1 MSELLRKIAIID
13 VGLGNIASI
22 QRMLQKAG
30 AQSILARK
38 PDDLI
43 RTEKVILPG
52 VGHFNE
58 GMKLLHMSG
67 FAPVLERLIRSENIQ
82 VMGIC
87 LGMQMLCRS
96 SDEGAAPGMGLIDAD
111 VRKFQFPESFKLQIP
126 HMGWNIVSSAKVN
139 ALLPPC
145 EEEQRFYFV
154 HSYKVVPDDPLISIG
169 TAEYGGEFCAAFQKG
184 NVFGVQFHPEKSHR
198 FGMELMRRFIEL

>member
-1 MSELLRKIAIID
+1 MSEPLKKIAVID

-22 QRMLQKAG
+22 QRMLHKAG
-30 AQSILARK
+30 SQSFAATT
-38 PDDLI
+38 PDDLLGI
-43 RTEKVILPG
+43 EKVILPG

-58 GMKLLHMSG
+58 GMKLLHKSG
-67 FAPVLERLIRSENIQ
+67 FASALKRLIRSENIQ
-82 VMGIC
+82 LMGIC

-96 SDEGAAPGMGLIDAD
+96 SDEGAAPGMGVIDAD
-111 VRKFQFPESFKLQIP
+111 VRKFRFPEGFKLKIP

-139 ALLPPC
+139 PLLPPC

-169 TAEYGGEFCAAFQKG
+169 IAQYGGEFCAAFQKG